1 MEDNNSKIS
10 RRDSLKIMGVASLAG
25 LTWTTGCDT
34 KEAADTQEHE
44 HAHNTD
50 ETLNLSEADQKLM
63 EQQFFT
69 DHEMETVR
77 VLSELTIPAD
87 GESGGASDAGVPEF
101 IEFMMKDQPWHQTG
115 MRGGL
120 KWLDAQS
127 RKQFGNNFV
136 DCSEDQQKAMLDQ
149 IAYPGKAKPE
159 MSQGVNFFNNFR
171 NFVATGFF
179 TSKIGMEYLQ
189 YMGNRPTIW
198 EGSPKEVLDR
208 LGVSYDMVKEY
219 TFV

>member
-1 MEDNNSKIS
+1 METNHNKMD
-10 RRDSLKIMGVASLAG
+10 RRTSLKVMGAASLAG
-25 LTWTTGCDT
+25 LVWTTGCDT
-34 KEAADTQEHE
+34 KETADTQEHV
-44 HAHNTD
+44 HNTD
-50 ETLNLSEADQKLM
+50 DTLKLSEADKKLM

-77 VLSELTIPAD
+77 ILSDMTIPAD
-87 GESGGASDAGVPEF
+87 DRSGGASDAGVPEF

-120 KWLDAQS
+120 NWLDAQC
-127 RKQFGNNFV
+127 RKQFGNNFA
-136 DCSEDQQKAMLDQ
+136 DCNEDQRKVILNE
-149 IAYPGKAKPE
+149 IAYPEGAKPE

-179 TSKIGMEYLQ
+179 TSKIGIEDLQ
-189 YMGNRPTIW
+189 YMGNRPTVW
-198 EGSPKEVLDR
+198 QGSPPEVLDR

-219 TFV
+219 KFV